1 MIIMNLVLQVL
12 DVDKKGHLTKEEVA
26 KAIKEEGEPFT
37 DDEFAEMWK
46 AAVQDG
52 KQLFMYHDFVP
63 SMLEENKPNV

>member
-1 MIIMNLVLQVL
+1 
-12 DVDKKGHLTKEEVA
+12 VA
-26 KAIKEEGEPFT
+26 KAMKEEGEPFT

-63 SMLEENKPNV
+63 SMLEENKPNVT